1 MHCEPLLYCP
11 TGRAGL
17 GLQLFQQAG
26 FEAVRFI
33 CCRADIVFAVDSIAG
48 GCRAAQHNDGA
59 RRLPVMMFYVPWLL
73 PRRAVR
79 RLDRFQGR

>member
-17 GLQLFQQAG
+17 GLQLSQQAG

-33 CCRADIVFAVDSIAG
+33 CCRADIVYLLLIPSLEGAG
-48 GCRAAQHNDGA
+48 PLSTMTVLGA
-59 RRLPVMMFYVPWLL
+59 
-73 PRRAVR
+73 
-79 RLDRFQGR
+79 FQ